1 MLAGK
6 TIIITGASSG
16 LGRALALDLARLKAN
31 PVLFARKQEK
41 LLQTQQ
47 LCSQFNSP
55 PIIFSGDVT
64 KPEDCQKLVNLT
76 VDRFGALDILVAN
89 AGIGLWAKFE
99 EIKDLSVMSKIMET
113 NYLGAVNC
121 THYALPHL
129 KKSKGLI
136 TVISSIQGKQ
146 AVPFHT
152 GYSASKHA
160 LHGFFDSLRIELA
173 ESGVDV
179 LIAQPS
185 WIKGTAWRENTLG
198 KNGGPV
204 KESRRQHGNEA
215 LSVEEC
221 ARVIVDAM
229 AKRKREVVIPAK
241 LKFLPWLN
249 AVNPGI
255 VDFFIKMKVRGQS

>member
-31 PVLFARKQEK
+31 LVLFARKQEK

-146 AVPFHT
+146 GVPFHT

-160 LHGFFDSLRIELA
+160 LHGFFDSLRLELSGA
-173 ESGVDV
+173 GVDI
-179 LIAQPS
+179 LLARPS
-185 WIKGTAWRENTLG
+185 WIKNTDWRENTIGPTGQPMG
-198 KNGGPV
+198 K
-204 KESRRQHGNEA
+204 SRRKHTKEA
-215 LSVEEC
+215 VPVEKC
-221 ARVIVDAM
+221 AQQIVQAIM
-229 AKRKREVVIPAK
+229 KRKREVVIPTK

-249 AVNPGI
+249 LINPKI
-255 VDFFIKMKVRGQS
+255 LEFFIQRKLQKQG